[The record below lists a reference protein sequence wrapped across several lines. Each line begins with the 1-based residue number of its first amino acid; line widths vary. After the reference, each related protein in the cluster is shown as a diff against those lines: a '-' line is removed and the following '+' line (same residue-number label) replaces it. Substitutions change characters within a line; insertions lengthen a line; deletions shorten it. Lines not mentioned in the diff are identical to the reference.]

1 MKVYKLERVQ
11 KIPISVSEAWNFFSR
26 PENLSKITPK
36 EMGFIIHSNVQNIE
50 MFSGMLV
57 VYTVKPILGI
67 PMTWVT
73 EIKNIKENEYFI
85 DEQRFG
91 PYTLWHHQ
99 HKFRE
104 IPGGV
109 EMTDIVQYA
118 LPLGILG
125 RLMNFLVVKK
135 QLEGIFNFRIKAV
148 DELFGKYL

>member
-11 KIPISVSEAWNFFSR
+11 KIPISLKEAWHFFSR
-26 PENLSKITPK
+26 PENLSKITPE
-36 EMGFIIHSNVQNIE
+36 EMGFVIHSDVQNQE
-50 MFSGMLV
+50 MFSGMLI
-57 VYTVKPILGI
+57 VYTVKPLIGI

-91 PYTLWHHQ
+91 PYALWHHQ
-99 HKFRE
+99 HKFKE

-118 LPLGILG
+118 LPLGFIG
-125 RLMNFLVVKK
+125 RIMNYFVVSKK
-135 QLEGIFNFRIKAV
+135 LKTIFDYRIVAV
-148 DELFGKYL
+148 ENLFGKMN